1 MVKKIECIIFDGE
14 REIAR
19 EKLIFINEELYE
31 PDGIPKSLIK
41 ECAKINE
48 NNKEI
53 EITDKIFGER
63 NEKLVEIFRTS
74 ELDINESDL
83 SVGKY
88 VKIGNYFGIIKS
100 VSGGRVQ
107 IDFNHPYAGKILKAK
122 LILEKILTDKKE
134 ILEEILNI
142 KNIREDVEKFEIEN
156 SLLKIE
162 LKTQRNL
169 EITKEFLNKIKAALG
184 LEKIKIVLNY

>member
-74 ELDINESDL
+74 
-83 SVGKY
+83 
-88 VKIGNYFGIIKS
+88 
-100 VSGGRVQ
+100 
-107 IDFNHPYAGKILKAK
+107 
-122 LILEKILTDKKE
+122 
-134 ILEEILNI
+134 
-142 KNIREDVEKFEIEN
+142 
-156 SLLKIE
+156 
-162 LKTQRNL
+162 
-169 EITKEFLNKIKAALG
+169 
-184 LEKIKIVLNY
+184 